1 MAELCVMAGYR
12 YPIGF
17 HSEHVSN
24 KLSEG
29 FHHFLPYH
37 GSNRVLSNSLSFN
50 LNLKP
55 NDERRSTSGLLD
67 PNHFIRIG
75 STYKCPTLIDFQDS
89 HLDSA
94 LLLSFGIA
102 ERCAIHEKFLKQLSS
117 KSTDGQG
124 GHLLDLSVL
133 DDLMRPQSP
142 ISDLPEQSF
151 ASLSMWYFKYAQ
163 PLQNL
168 IHPTKELCFNEPLFG
183 QPLCN
188 CSCIEMN
195 DDVLPSVSDLYSSW
209 NMNKSSRQTML
220 VPYFER
226 RKRSR
231 PNTGTSKL
239 VATETATL
247 KSLMLC
253 SIHFCYSHDKTKEKI
268 FQKKKRISKERVI
281 YSDSY
286 LHACESLLSI
296 IVGIKQQGTDIFLS
310 LKKSSPQL
318 PRLLTRASAGIAG
331 TGIAV
336 ILSVLCRVSCS
347 RAPFC
352 ASGASS
358 AGLGLGLVWLSCALN
373 KLRDTVV
380 AISKTSSGK
389 IGEKEYEMMSNLE
402 RDLKDVYIRAASLMA
417 AVVVLKVA

>member
-1 MAELCVMAGYR
+1 MAELCLMAG

-24 KLSEG
+24 RLSEG
-29 FHHFLPYH
+29 FHRFLPYH
-37 GSNRVLSNSLSFN
+37 GSNRVLSNFLSFN
-50 LNLKP
+50 LNLQP
-55 NDERRSTSGLLD
+55 NDQWRSTSGLLD

-75 STYKCPTLIDFQDS
+75 STYKSPTLIELQDS
-89 HLDSA
+89 HSDSA

-102 ERCAIHEKFLKQLSS
+102 KRCAMQEKFLKLLSS

-142 ISDLPEQSF
+142 ISDLPEQAF
-151 ASLSMWYFKYAQ
+151 ASHLMWHFKYGQ

-168 IHPTKELCFNEPLFG
+168 IYPARELCFNEPLFG

-188 CSCIEMN
+188 RTCIEMN
-195 DDVLPSVSDLYSSW
+195 DD
-209 NMNKSSRQTML
+209 
-220 VPYFER
+220 R

-231 PNTGTSKL
+231 PNIGTSKL
-239 VATETATL
+239 AATETASL
-247 KSLMLC
+247 K
-253 SIHFCYSHDKTKEKI
+253 SHDKTKEKT
-268 FQKKKRISKERVI
+268 FQKKKKRIGKERDI
-281 YSDSY
+281 YSNSY

-296 IVGIKQQGTDIFLS
+296 IVGRKQQGMDIILS
-310 LKKSSPQL
+310 LKKSGPQL
-318 PRLLTRASAGIAG
+318 TRLLTRASASIAG

-347 RAPFC
+347 RAPS
-352 ASGASS
+352 SGASS

-380 AISKTSSGK
+380 AISKTCSGK
-389 IGEKEYEMMSNLE
+389 VGEKEYEMMSSLD
-402 RDLKDVYIRAASLMA
+402 RDLKDVYFRAVALMA
-417 AVVVLKVA
+417 ALVVLKAA